1 MVHRPWTSAHTSLRM
16 LAVALALL
24 LFIGGD
30 ARAGLDSFSY
40 RLNGGAGGVAGE
52 GASGAGVDTNT
63 GAAQTGVTF
72 DLPAARGAAQP
83 TLSLAYSS
91 RAGDGEAGLG
101 WQLAH
106 PSIARK
112 RSSDGYVQMPSSDG
126 TVPFSFPKLA
136 YPSPTPTMS
145 GIPTPG
151 APLSPTHADRFEWN
165 GRPLVLVCAS
175 VAAGCSGG
183 EAFSPG
189 VMNTAYYA
197 LQSESGA
204 FVRLFLHNAASGV
217 RGKLNEMS

>member
-1 MVHRPWTSAHTSLRM
+1 MVHHPWTSAHTRLRM

-52 GASGAGVDTNT
+52 GASGAGVDSNT
-63 GAAQTGVTF
+63 GAAQTGVAF

-136 YPSPTPTMS
+136 YPTPTPTMS

-165 GRPLVLVCAS
+165 GRS
-175 VAAGCSGG
+175 RGHWSRR
-183 EAFSPG
+183 
-189 VMNTAYYA
+189 TI
-197 LQSESGA
+197 QSER
-204 FVRLFLHNAASGV
+204 VDDQLRERRL
-217 RGKLNEMS
+217 RIPE